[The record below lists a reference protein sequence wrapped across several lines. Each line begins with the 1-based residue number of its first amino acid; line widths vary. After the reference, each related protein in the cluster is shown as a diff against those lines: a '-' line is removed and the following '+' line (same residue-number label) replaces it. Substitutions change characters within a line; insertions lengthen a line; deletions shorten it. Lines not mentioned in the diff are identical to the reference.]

1 MSDEASALAK
11 LRERIDQI
19 DRQIQQLISERARCA
34 QQVGE
39 VKQRSQ
45 SEEEPVFYR
54 PEREAQVL
62 RAVMERNEGP
72 LSNEEM
78 ARLFREIMSACL
90 ALEKPMRIA
99 YLGPEGT
106 FTQAAALKH
115 FGHSVNSVSMATIPE
130 VFREVEAGAAN
141 YGVVPVEN
149 STEGVV
155 NHTLVMFITS
165 RLKILGE
172 VQLRI
177 HHHLLALPDADRQNI
192 TRIYSHQQ
200 SLAQC
205 RQWLD
210 AHWPQVER
218 IAVSSNAEAARRAS
232 QEAGAAAI
240 AGEMAGELYGLV
252 PIAKNIEDRPNNT
265 TRFLIVGPDQVAAR
279 DRKSTRLNS
288 SHVRIS

>member
-1 MSDEASALAK
+1 
-11 LRERIDQI
+11 
-19 DRQIQQLISERARCA
+19 
-34 QQVGE
+34 
-39 VKQRSQ
+39 
-45 SEEEPVFYR
+45 
-54 PEREAQVL
+54 
-62 RAVMERNEGP
+62 
-72 LSNEEM
+72 
-78 ARLFREIMSACL
+78 
-90 ALEKPMRIA
+90 
-99 YLGPEGT
+99 
-106 FTQAAALKH
+106 
-115 FGHSVNSVSMATIPE
+115 
-130 VFREVEAGAAN
+130 
-141 YGVVPVEN
+141 
-149 STEGVV
+149 
-155 NHTLVMFITS
+155 MFLTS
-165 RLKILGE
+165 RLKICGE

-265 TRFLIVGPDQVAAR
+265 TRILIVGPNQVAASGQDKTSILVSMKNR
-279 DRKSTRLNS
+279 PGALYSLLG
-288 SHVRIS
+288 